1 MHIVPCENRDA
12 NTRLASVQYSD
23 NNPAVFGQS
32 DTRLQF

>member
-1 MHIVPCENRDA
+1 MHIVPCENGDA

-23 NNPAVFGQS
+23 NNPPVLGQS